1 MTRNYRATKATYGLK
16 EGTEILNEAGG
27 YYARIDGW
35 SGNFYYAT
43 ELFPPIDENGNET
56 GGDDMIEGEALRISP
71 CDLVGCE
78 IFEEE

>member
-1 MTRNYRATKATYGLK
+1 MKNYRAAKAVYGLK
-16 EGTEILNEAGG
+16 EGTEILNESGG

-43 ELFPPIDENGNET
+43 ELNEDGNIIDG
-56 GGDDMIEGEALRISP
+56 DMIECGKLHISP
-71 CDLVGCE
+71 IDLIGCE